1 MMEFSDDWTVP
12 INVTAAQLVKLGDQL
27 TQFLVGYRHYAE
39 TPSGGPDYGIRLQMT
54 LLFPKL

>member
-1 MMEFSDDWTVP
+1 MHWQM
-12 INVTAAQLVKLGDQL
+12 

-54 LLFPKL
+54 LLFPKLLE